1 MVALFLKPKTL
12 NLKPRSG
19 QAVLSLVFII
29 GGIITVI
36 GLTLAILA
44 NSIINSTSGFQA
56 VEGSRAVAISGAND
70 ALMRLARVKGLSGAY
85 SMPIDSNSASVTI
98 TQDSPLSGLVTITS
112 SSTVSR
118 KEVRIRVVVSRN
130 STSGAISL
138 VSWEQY

>member
-1 MVALFLKPKTL
+1 MIYLKPQTS
-12 NLKPRSG
+12 NLKPRIG

-44 NSIINSTSGFQA
+44 NTIINSTSGFQA
-56 VEGSRAVAISGAND
+56 VERSQAAAVSGAND
-70 ALMRLARVKGLSGAY
+70 ALMRLSRVKGLSGTY
-85 SMPIDSNSASVTI
+85 SMPIDDNSASVTI
-98 TQDSPLSGLVTITS
+98 TQDSPSSGLVTIIS

-118 KEVRIRVVVSRN
+118 REVRLRVVVSRN
-130 STSGAISL
+130 STSGVISL